1 MKLPYTPIKVI
12 DTIFESPELWR
23 AYASKQ
29 TFENKKTELLS
40 ILNPDLFASFAS
52 KLIKHCHG
60 GVGFKH
66 LEVFF
71 EKINNDISV
80 VEQGNLS
87 FNIMGIIFLDKNNL
101 ENTGIE
107 FYSQPSSKLTM
118 TVQNEFNRC
127 VMFNP
132 KESYKNLGS
141 DNEKLII
148 KFQGIAI

>member
-12 DTIFESPELWR
+12 DTIFKSPDLWR
-23 AYASKQ
+23 SYALKQ
-29 TFENKKTELLS
+29 TFENKKTDLLS

-60 GVGFKH
+60 SVGFKH

-71 EKINNDISV
+71 EKINNDIKV
-80 VEQGNLS
+80 IEEGNLS

-132 KESYKNLGS
+132 KEWYKNLGS
-141 DNEKLII
+141 DDEKLII